1 MLTIHRKGESIVNNS
16 RDIEGSEEQK
26 TSSKGSYFF
35 VIIRLSFVFIVLC
48 GVIYPLTTTA
58 IAQVLMPSQANGSLL
73 KNGAGV
79 VVGSELIGQN
89 FTDPAL
95 FHGRVSS
102 IAYKAEASGS
112 NNYGPS
118 NPDMLQRTKD
128 SITQWQLDNPG
139 IALSKLPIDLVT
151 NSGSGLDPHITPA
164 SAIVQIPRISN
175 LTGLSATQLEELV
188 NEHTEGRDLG
198 LFGEERV
205 NVLKLNMD
213 LLELS
218 NK

>member
-1 MLTIHRKGESIVNNS
+1 MNNRNSIE
-16 RDIEGSEEQK
+16 DAEEQLS
-26 TSSKGSYFF
+26 SSKGAYFF
-35 VIIRLSFVFIVLC
+35 IIVRLSLVFIVLC

-73 KNGAGV
+73 KNDAGV

-102 IAYKAEASGS
+102 IEYKAEASGS
-112 NNYGPS
+112 NNYAPS

-128 SITQWQLDNPG
+128 FITQWQLDNPDV
-139 IALSKLPIDLVT
+139 ALSKLPVDLVT

-175 LTGLSATQLEELV
+175 LTGIPATQLEELV
-188 NEHTEGRDLG
+188 NKHTEGRDLG

-213 LLELS
+213 LQKLS

>member
-1 MLTIHRKGESIVNNS
+1 MDNTHSI
-16 RDIEGSEEQK
+16 EATEEQL
-26 TSSKGSYFF
+26 SPSKGSYFLI
-35 VIIRLSFVFIVLC
+35 IIRLSLVFIVLC

-73 KNGAGV
+73 KNDAGV

-102 IAYKAEASGS
+102 IDYKAEASGS

-128 SITQWQLDNPG
+128 FITQWQLDNPDV
-139 IALSKLPIDLVT
+139 ALDKLPVDLVT

-175 LTGLSATQLEELV
+175 LTGIPTAQLEELV
-188 NEHTEGRDLG
+188 NKHTEGRSLG

-213 LLELS
+213 LLKLS
-218 NK
+218 SK

>member
-1 MLTIHRKGESIVNNS
+1 MNNGNS
-16 RDIEGSEEQK
+16 MEDTEEQLS
-26 TSSKGSYFF
+26 SSKGAYFF
-35 VIIRLSFVFIVLC
+35 IIVRLSLVFIVLC
-48 GVIYPLTTTA
+48 GMIYPLTTTA
-58 IAQVLMPSQANGSLL
+58 LAQVLMPSQANGSLL
-73 KNGAGV
+73 KNDAGV

-89 FTDPAL
+89 FTNPGL

-102 IAYKAEASGS
+102 IEYKAEASGS
-112 NNYGPS
+112 NNYAPS

-128 SITQWQLDNPG
+128 FITQWKLDNPDVPVN
-139 IALSKLPIDLVT
+139 KLPVDLVT

-164 SAIVQIPRISN
+164 SAMVQIPRISN
-175 LTGLSATQLEELV
+175 LTGIPATQLEELV
-188 NEHTEGRDLG
+188 NKHTEGRDLG

-213 LLELS
+213 LLKLS

>member
-1 MLTIHRKGESIVNNS
+1 MNNGNS
-16 RDIEGSEEQK
+16 MEDTDEQLS
-26 TSSKGSYFF
+26 SSKSSYFF
-35 VIIRLSFVFIVLC
+35 IIVRLSLVFIVLC

-58 IAQVLMPSQANGSLL
+58 LAQVLMPSQANGSLL
-73 KNGAGV
+73 KDDAGV

-89 FTDPAL
+89 FTNPAL

-102 IAYKAEASGS
+102 IEYKAEASGS
-112 NNYGPS
+112 NNYAPS

-128 SITQWQLDNPG
+128 FIAQWQLDNPDVPVN
-139 IALSKLPIDLVT
+139 KLPVDLIT
-151 NSGSGLDPHITPA
+151 NSGSGLDPHITPG

-175 LTGLSATQLEELV
+175 LTGIPASQLEELV
-188 NEHTEGRDLG
+188 NKHTEGRDLG

-213 LLELS
+213 LLKLS

>member
-1 MLTIHRKGESIVNNS
+1 MNNRKSIA
-16 RDIEGSEEQK
+16 DAEEQLS
-26 TSSKGSYFF
+26 SSKGANFF
-35 VIIRLSFVFIVLC
+35 IILRLCLVFVVLC

-58 IAQVLMPSQANGSLL
+58 IAQVLMPSQANGSQL
-73 KNGAGV
+73 KNDAGV
-79 VVGSELIGQN
+79 VVGSELIGQS

-102 IAYKAEASGS
+102 IDYKAEASGS

-118 NPDMLQRTKD
+118 NLDMLQRTKD
-128 SITQWQLDNPG
+128 SITQWQLDNPDVPVN
-139 IALSKLPIDLVT
+139 KLPVDLVT

-175 LTGLSATQLEELV
+175 LTGIPATQLEELV
-188 NEHTEGRDLG
+188 NKQTEGRDLG
-198 LFGEERV
+198 LFGEKRV
-205 NVLKLNMD
+205 NVLKLNM
-213 LLELS
+213 ELQKLT

>member
-1 MLTIHRKGESIVNNS
+1 MVNSI
-16 RDIEGSEEQK
+16 ELEEEQQ
-26 TSSKGSYFF
+26 SMSKGAYFLM
-35 VIIRLSFVFIVLC
+35 VVRLSVVFIVLC
-48 GVIYPLTTTA
+48 GIIYPLATTA
-58 IAQVLMPSQANGSLL
+58 IAQVVMPSQANGSLL
-73 KNGAGV
+73 TNNAGV

-102 IAYKAEASGS
+102 IDYKAEASGS

-128 SITQWQLDNPG
+128 FITQWQLDNPEVP
-139 IALSKLPIDLVT
+139 LNKLPVDLIT
-151 NSGSGLDPHITPA
+151 NSGSGLDPDITPA

-175 LTGLSATQLEELV
+175 LTGIPASQLEDLV
-188 NEHTEGRDLG
+188 AEYTKGRDLG

-205 NVLKLNMD
+205 NVLKLNMA
-213 LLELS
+213 LS
-218 NK
+218 EMSAK

>member
-1 MLTIHRKGESIVNNS
+1 MLTNHRKGESIMDNVNS
-16 RDIEGSEEQK
+16 IEATEEQ
-26 TSSKGSYFF
+26 SPSKGSYFL
-35 VIIRLSFVFIVLC
+35 IIVRLSLVFIVLC
-48 GVIYPLTTTA
+48 GVVYPLATTA

-73 KNGAGV
+73 KNEAGV

-89 FTDPAL
+89 FMDPAL

-102 IAYKAEASGS
+102 IEYKAEASGS

-118 NPDMLQRTKD
+118 NTDMLQRTQD
-128 SITQWQLDNPG
+128 FITQWQLDNPDV
-139 IALSKLPIDLVT
+139 ALDKLPVDLVT

-175 LTGLSATQLEELV
+175 LTGIPAAQLEELV
-188 NEHTEGRDLG
+188 NKHTEGRDLG

-205 NVLKLNMD
+205 NVLKLNME
-213 LLELS
+213 LLKLS
-218 NK
+218 SK